1 MSQSIFTKLCDIADA
16 LDRVVRD
23 LAAGPQRDTLEGLL
37 HRLDEVIDRT
47 VGVTEVHQPHP
58 DQASPRP

>member
-1 MSQSIFTKLCDIADA
+1 MSQSIFTTLCEIADA

-23 LAAGPQRDTLEGLL
+23 LESSPLRDTLAGLL

-58 DQASPRP
+58 DQA

>member
-1 MSQSIFTKLCDIADA
+1 MSQSIFAKLCDIADA

-23 LAAGPQRDTLEGLL
+23 LESSPLRDTLAGLL

-47 VGVTEVHQPHP
+47 VGVTEVHQP
-58 DQASPRP
+58 PR